1 MGSYPKVLRKIAL
14 RSFQNHFAQMGQTN
28 HVQIGLVVLALI
40 GLGLAYPAEQ
50 INSDELSEQNDPM
63 DLFGPYLDY
72 IASLRDSNY
81 QDAPSKRMLP
91 YIVHKRMP
99 YIVHKRMPYIVHKRM
114 PYILHKRM
122 LGTTD

>member
-1 MGSYPKVLRKIAL
+1 
-14 RSFQNHFAQMGQTN
+14 MGQTN

-72 IASLRDSNY
+72 IASVRTIMIFIIPFLKLN
-81 QDAPSKRMLP
+81 K
-91 YIVHKRMP
+91 K
-99 YIVHKRMPYIVHKRM
+99 
-114 PYILHKRM
+114 
-122 LGTTD
+122 

>member
-1 MGSYPKVLRKIAL
+1 
-14 RSFQNHFAQMGQTN
+14 MGQTN

-50 INSDELSEQNDPM
+50 INSDELSEQDDPM

-114 PYILHKRM
+114 PYIVHKRM
-122 LGTTD
+122 LGTTDMNRDELRKLLEN

>member
-1 MGSYPKVLRKIAL
+1 
-14 RSFQNHFAQMGQTN
+14 MGQTN

-72 IASLRDSNY
+72 IASVRNIIIF
-81 QDAPSKRMLP
+81 
-91 YIVHKRMP
+91 IVAF
-99 YIVHKRMPYIVHKRM
+99 YN
-114 PYILHKRM
+114 
-122 LGTTD
+122 